1 MAETRTVYL
10 DHLILRENLRYTRPQ
25 ERIGSNIVAQE
36 PDMLRL
42 SDLYG
47 EHLSSQVKLLRK
59 PDFQR
64 ATSAWTPDDCVAL
77 LDSVVNEQIVPSIIE
92 WANPD
97 SKYNFILDGAHRVSV
112 ILAWLN
118 DDWGDKAPASAIAD
132 AEQLQQIKEVA
143 VIVRNLVKAKIGS
156 FQDYRD
162 ASEAS
167 DRIEEQHLDPVVVLG
182 SKAYQRAEFYQGLRG
197 GRVGFHILW
206 VPGDH
211 KKAEQ
216 SFLKINKSGKQL
228 TAWETRLVENRDS
241 RFARAVMSIA
251 NAQSVEHYWPSA
263 APDGPDKAQYEYK
276 IQEIVAGVRAL
287 HETLFTPPYKTPIT
301 RLQQPLLVASADKK
315 PYYVAELL
323 TIVEGHKGNVP
334 ETDALMKQ
342 DRNDSETHLIDK
354 GWRLIGNTQD
364 VFRHIT
370 GPSPKSLGLIPAL
383 YFYSRDGRYVRSLL
397 YGLIYWLC
405 AGDDDQILAKKRLF
419 CAHRRAFEETLLA
432 NKEDLI
438 TGLSRKTGSGP
449 EVTLPTAK
457 FYRGLL
463 QALMDHD
470 DDREAEGFK
479 EAYARLADELR
490 TAGRKA
496 RAGNGAD
503 DRTRDFSVA
512 LKSRARLEELVKA
525 SITCGICGG
534 MLDVGDGVQHDHIEE
549 YAKGGKTV
557 AENQRLTHPF
567 CNNNRPFIEEIIAKS
582 RVVALPE
589 LNEPEVDGRPMQLKL
604 FGDEDFLVTDVVVT
618 DESALDESPLP

>member
-1 MAETRTVYL
+1 VAETRTVYL
-10 DHLILRENLRYTRPQ
+10 DHLIPRENLRYTRPQ
-25 ERIGSNIVAQE
+25 ERIESGVVKQE

-42 SDLYG
+42 ADLYG
-47 EHLSSQVKLLRK
+47 DHLSSQVKLLRK

-92 WANPD
+92 WANPV
-97 SKYNFILDGAHRVSV
+97 SKYHFILDGAHRVSV

-132 AEQLQQIKEVA
+132 ADQLQQIKEVA

-162 ASEAS
+162 AGGAS
-167 DRIEEQHLDPVVVLG
+167 DRIEEQHLDPAVVLG
-182 SKAYQRAEFYQGLRG
+182 LKAYQRARFFGELSG

-241 RFARAVMSIA
+241 RFARTVMSIA
-251 NAQSVEHYWPSA
+251 YVQSVEHYWPSA
-263 APDGPDKAQYEYK
+263 APDGPDKVQYEYK

-287 HETLFTPPYKTPIT
+287 HETLFIPPYKTPIT

-342 DRNDSETHLIDK
+342 DRNDSENQLIDK

-479 EAYARLADELR
+479 EAYARIADELR

-496 RAGNGAD
+496 RAGDGAD
-503 DRTRDFSVA
+503 DRARDFSVA
-512 LKSRARLEELVKA
+512 LKSRARLEELVKVA
-525 SITCGICGG
+525 LTCGICGG
-534 MLDVGDGVQHDHIEE
+534 MLDVEDGVQHDHIEE

-604 FGDEDFLVTDVVVT
+604 FGDEDFLVTDVVAT
-618 DESALDESPLP
+618 DEPTADASPPA

>member
-10 DHLILRENLRYTRPQ
+10 DHLIPRENLRYSRAQ
-25 ERIGSNIVAQE
+25 DRAGSGGVNQE

-42 SDLYG
+42 ADLYG
-47 EHLSSQVKLLRK
+47 ERLFSQINLLRK

-77 LDSVVNEQIVPSIIE
+77 LDSVVNEQIVPSIIQ
-92 WANPD
+92 WASPD

-118 DDWGDKAPASAIAD
+118 DDWGDKAPASSIVD
-132 AEQLQQIKEVA
+132 AEQLQQIKDVA
-143 VIVRNLVKAKIGS
+143 NIVRSLVKSKIGS

-162 ASEAS
+162 IYEAR
-167 DRIEEQHLDPVVVLG
+167 DRVEAQHLDPEVVLG
-182 SKAYQRAEFYQGLRG
+182 TKNYQRALFFDRLSRG
-197 GRVGFHILW
+197 SVGFHILW

-211 KKAEQ
+211 RKAEQ

-228 TAWETRLVENRDS
+228 TEWETKLVENRDS
-241 RFARAVMSIA
+241 RFARAVMSISSV
-251 NAQSVEHYWPSA
+251 QSVEHYWPNT
-263 APDGPDKAQYEYK
+263 APDDPDKLQLEYK
-276 IQEIVAGVRAL
+276 IKEIIAGVRAL
-287 HETLFTPPYKTPIT
+287 HETLSTPPYKTPIN

-334 ETDALMKQ
+334 ETKVLMEQ
-342 DRNDSETHLIDK
+342 DRNDNASQLIDK
-354 GWRLIGNTQD
+354 GWRLIADTQD
-364 VFRHIT
+364 VFRHLT

-405 AGDDDQILAKKRLF
+405 AGEDDQILAKKRLF

-479 EAYARLADELR
+479 KAYARLADELR

-496 RAGNGAD
+496 RAGDGAD
-503 DRTRDFSVA
+503 ARARDFSVA
-512 LKSRARLEELVKA
+512 LKSRARLDELVNA

-534 MLDVGDGVQHDHIEE
+534 KLDVGDGVQHDHIEE

-582 RVVALPE
+582 RVVVLPE
-589 LNEPEVDGRPMQLKL
+589 LNEPEIEGRPMQLTL
-604 FGDEDFLVTDVVVT
+604 FGDKDFLITDVVAT
-618 DESALDESPLP
+618 DGSTDDESPPA